1 MLLTIKIL
9 PLLAVQAGALQHV
22 NGRSL
27 VHVGKQPVSTS
38 DGSQLNTVVQDEMT
52 EGFFHQL
59 MRQGAHW
66 RNSAMQLKAP
76 ARRGGET
83 EIEKEEDEE
92 KGKPDI
98 LKTDKYPWWLHWLSI
113 GIFATVFIVFFG
125 RWFHLLWCMYSDYKK
140 VKKENKAIEE
150 EGLTF
155 KIYLKYRF
163 AYWFVWTKGSNAI
176 ILLVLTFVAL
186 LLGALAY
193 ATGVGANMWSA
204 AYKAFVWLVAPD
216 AGAGEMSLMG
226 AAIGAVMSVVGLVL
240 FALLLTLMQDSFA
253 NYLDYIKNGRSQV
266 LETGHTV
273 IIGLSESTLGLISE
287 LCQANEVTGGTTL
300 VVLTHTMSKT
310 DMEEKIVESNID
322 MCGSRIVVRS
332 GNPYTQSDLALVAAS
347 SARTI
352 VIIPDRGVPKEMRDA
367 FVLRCLIGLRGNA
380 WPRNGRILV
389 VCSLVRNQALFVKAG
404 GLKTD
409 VVMLDEFMGK
419 LMVQCST
426 HQGLGGVVSGT
437 FGFGGSE
444 FYVSKVEEH
453 ILGKTF
459 SDAALHYP
467 DAVLCG
473 VLSENGPSIDDHM
486 RSTGSMSYDT
496 DFCNL
501 CPGSDYRLKHGDNLV
516 LLAEDTSCTE
526 ATRKPL
532 KPPSP
537 LVHLAHTHRSPRPS
551 PHSEMQGK
559 PETVLVM
566 GWNDCA
572 GLMVLELDTILPHG
586 STIIMV
592 SPKTPAEREAELM
605 TTYKRTR
612 RTLEHV
618 TSIVQ
623 VTGPLGSKHVFE
635 ELPTPLQQATRIF
648 ILADEDCH
656 NSLHADTCTM
666 QVLMQI
672 RDTLRGLPKQ
682 PDTHG
687 GPPPRISIVPEIR
700 DAESELHCQM
710 IKAADFID
718 TSGLPSQVLAMIAF
732 QPRIAPVLDEILS
745 AGGVTFATRTL
756 QDYIQPGT
764 EPPPSISFFQ
774 VQDLAGYSGDVVVG
788 WSAPREDGSEDA
800 ASFQG
805 NERAGEFL
813 SAIQEQTSGVAEMRM
828 WEINPQDKFKERQ
841 WCATRDHLVVL
852 CSGF

>member
-1 MLLTIKIL
+1 
-9 PLLAVQAGALQHV
+9 
-22 NGRSL
+22 
-27 VHVGKQPVSTS
+27 
-38 DGSQLNTVVQDEMT
+38 
-52 EGFFHQL
+52 
-59 MRQGAHW
+59 
-66 RNSAMQLKAP
+66 
-76 ARRGGET
+76 
-83 EIEKEEDEE
+83 
-92 KGKPDI
+92 
-98 LKTDKYPWWLHWLSI
+98 
-113 GIFATVFIVFFG
+113 
-125 RWFHLLWCMYSDYKK
+125 
-140 VKKENKAIEE
+140 
-150 EGLTF
+150 
-155 KIYLKYRF
+155 
-163 AYWFVWTKGSNAI
+163 
-176 ILLVLTFVAL
+176 
-186 LLGALAY
+186 
-193 ATGVGANMWSA
+193 
-204 AYKAFVWLVAPD
+204 
-216 AGAGEMSLMG
+216 
-226 AAIGAVMSVVGLVL
+226 
-240 FALLLTLMQDSFA
+240 
-253 NYLDYIKNGRSQV
+253 
-266 LETGHTV
+266 
-273 IIGLSESTLGLISE
+273 
-287 LCQANEVTGGTTL
+287 
-300 VVLTHTMSKT
+300 
-310 DMEEKIVESNID
+310 
-322 MCGSRIVVRS
+322 
-332 GNPYTQSDLALVAAS
+332 
-347 SARTI
+347 
-352 VIIPDRGVPKEMRDA
+352 MRDA
-367 FVLRCLIGLRGNA
+367 FVLRSLVGLRGNC
-380 WPRNGRILV
+380 WPRKGRILA
-389 VCSLVRNQALFVKAG
+389 VCSLVRNHPLFLKTG
-404 GLKTD
+404 GVKTD

-444 FYVSKVEEH
+444 FYVSKAEEH

-732 QPRIAPVLDEILS
+732 QPRIAPVLDELVS
-745 AGGVTFATRTL
+745 ANGSVTFAMRSL

-764 EPPPSISFFQ
+764 EPPTEISFFQ

-788 WSAPREDGSEDA
+788 WSSPHDGEEEDELEFTQNVKSHA
-800 ASFQG
+800 AV
-805 NERAGEFL
+805 L
-813 SAIQEQTSGVAEMRM
+813 GVDVQQ
-828 WEINPQDKFKERQ
+828 WEINPPDKL
-841 WCATRDHLVVL
+841 ATRKWDAKMDQLVVL
-852 CSGF
+852 AATATASGDSSP